1 MSACVSSTSFQPHV
15 EGTDDKQ
22 DWQEVMEAMNIMNM
36 SETEQFDIIRE
47 TLNLFLTSFK
57 IFLM

>member
-1 MSACVSSTSFQPHV
+1 M

-22 DWQEVMEAMNIMNM
+22 DWQEVMEAMKIMNM

-57 IFLM
+57 TFLM

>member
-1 MSACVSSTSFQPHV
+1 M

-57 IFLM
+57 IFLMWKVEVKSYFEMM